1 MLPSL
6 GDWLAGRTRRYE
18 RDVLSWYLMAPC
30 IGCAV
35 FIFGMAYMFLVPFAS
50 PRGWVI
56 LFAGLLYS
64 WMTWRAWKGPSRD
77 D

>member
-6 GDWLAGRTRRYE
+6 CDWLAGRRYGRE
-18 RDVLSWYLMAPC
+18 MYLMAPC

-50 PRGWVI
+50 PWGWVI

-64 WMTWRAWKGPSRD
+64 WMTWLAWKGPSRD
-77 D
+77 Y